1 MKSRAGFTLIE
12 MVVTVVIVSILATAA
27 MPVLQLTLKRNK
39 EAELRSSL
47 RQIREALDAYKLAY
61 DEGKIKRGLDQSGY
75 PPSLE
80 VLERGVQDQTRPDKK
95 IIRFI
100 RKIPRD
106 PLNPDLTLAPADTW
120 GKRSYQSEEDAPSEG
135 VDVYDVYSKSPAQ
148 AINGSWYRDW

>member
-80 VLERGVQDQTRPDKK
+80 VLERGVQDQTRPDRK

-120 GKRSYQSEEDAPSEG
+120 GKRSYQSEADAPSEG

>member
-12 MVVTVVIVSILATAA
+12 MVVTVVIVSILAAAA

-39 EAELRSSL
+39 EAELRTCL

-75 PPSLE
+75 PPSLD
-80 VLERGVQDQTRPDKK
+80 VLERGVQDQTRPDRK

-106 PLNPDLTLAPADTW
+106 PLNHDLTLAAADTW
-120 GKRSYQSEEDAPSEG
+120 GKRSYQSEADAPSEG
-135 VDVYDVYSKSPAQ
+135 VDVYDVYSKSPEQ